1 MFQMEDDVDGE
12 WVVLF
17 LVYFSKVDT
26 EALVNVGR
34 ACINLLTSGSVL
46 PVCLAFWS
54 ASRSLDKNSI

>member
-1 MFQMEDDVDGE
+1 
-12 WVVLF
+12 VLF

-54 ASRSLDKNSI
+54 ASRNLDKNSI